1 MQEWKVQN
9 LYQQI
14 SKEWTQQRAKR
25 SVKHNE
31 ENGPQW
37 VEEERERERE
47 REKERRSKAARVVI

>member
-1 MQEWKVQN
+1 MQN